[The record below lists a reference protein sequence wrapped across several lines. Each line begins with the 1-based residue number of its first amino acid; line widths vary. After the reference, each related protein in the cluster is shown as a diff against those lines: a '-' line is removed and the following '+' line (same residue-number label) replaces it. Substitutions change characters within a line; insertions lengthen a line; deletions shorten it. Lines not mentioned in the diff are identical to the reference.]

1 MLEKRKKSGQ
11 DRLIFRR
18 FLWTI
23 GIIFVYMLGK
33 YSPLATLPIQDPRT
47 NLDVTSYLDNLA
59 MVTGGHFSSL
69 TLFSLGLSPWMTTM
83 ILWRFLTL
91 FKVVKTLTARQ
102 SHLWRM
108 VLMLLVAGIQ
118 AFGFSAGLDFLPLD
132 LFGYQDPLF
141 FRLATM
147 VILVA
152 GAYVLMWLGN
162 LNGQKGIGGQTV
174 IIIANM
180 ILTFLVNSLSYLG
193 LHQDEPLFLVLTF
206 GLLAVIVGGLVLL
219 TVRVYRA
226 EYRIPIRR
234 IMVISSFADHTYIP
248 IRLTPAGGMPFMY
261 AMTLMSLPPLMI
273 QGLLSLYPQNQF
285 LAYLATHSSIQELPG
300 MLAYIFLLFLLAI
313 GFAYFNTDPGEIA
326 EQMQKNGDFIEGIR
340 PGKATQDYINTY
352 LKRLTAIGAI
362 YTCFMGGLPL
372 VLVWSQGGEVGL
384 ALLINNVYIVT
395 SLLLGLVEQ
404 VHILQS
410 WKEYKDLI

>member
-11 DRLIFRR
+11 DRIIFRR

-33 YSPLATLPIQDPRT
+33 YSPLATLPVQDTTT

-59 MVTGGHFSSL
+59 MVTGGQFSSL

-91 FKVVKTLTARQ
+91 FKVVKTLTNRQ

-108 VLMLLVAGIQ
+108 GIMLVVAGIQ
-118 AFGFSAGLDFLPLD
+118 SLGFSAGADYLPLASLGEQSS
-132 LFGYQDPLF
+132 LFL
-141 FRLATM
+141 RIATM

-180 ILTFLVNSLSYLG
+180 ILTFLINILSYLD
-193 LHQDEPLFLVLTF
+193 LHQDEPLFLVMTF
-206 GLLAVIVGGLVLL
+206 GILALIVSGLIFL

-261 AMTLMSLPPLMI
+261 AMTLMSLPSLMI
-273 QGLLSLYPQNQF
+273 QGLLSLYPQNQ
-285 LAYLATHSSIQELPG
+285 LLTYLSPRIGIQELPG
-300 MLAYIFLLFLLAI
+300 IVAYILLLFLLAI
-313 GFAYFNTDPGEIA
+313 GFAYFNTDPSEIA

-340 PGKATQDYINTY
+340 PGKATQDYINAY

-372 VLVWSQGGEVGL
+372 LLVWSQGSEIGL

-395 SLLLGLVEQ
+395 SLLLGVVEQ

>member
-1 MLEKRKKSGQ
+1 MLKNDKKSGQ

-23 GIIFVYMLGK
+23 GIVFVYMLGK
-33 YSPLATLPIQDPRT
+33 YSPLATIPAQGPAA
-47 NLDVTSYLDNLA
+47 NLDMTSYLDNLA
-59 MVTGGHFSSL
+59 MVTGGQFSSL

-91 FKVVKTLTARQ
+91 FKVVKSMTSRQ

-108 VLMLLVAGIQ
+108 LIMLVVAGIQ
-118 AFGFSAGLDFLPLD
+118 SFGFSAGADYLQLTILGEHSSLFL
-132 LFGYQDPLF
+132 
-141 FRLATM
+141 RLATM
-147 VILVA
+147 LILVT
-152 GAYVLMWLGN
+152 GSYVLMWLGN
-162 LNGQKGIGGQTV
+162 LNSQKGIGGQTV

-180 ILTFLVNSLSYLG
+180 ILTFLINILSYIG
-193 LHQDEPLFLVLTF
+193 LHQDEPLFIGLTL
-206 GLLAVIVGGLVLL
+206 GILALGISGLVYL
-219 TVRVYRA
+219 TVKVYRA

-261 AMTLMSLPPLMI
+261 AMTLMSLPPLLV
-273 QGLLSLYPQNQF
+273 QGLLSFFPQNET
-285 LAYLATHSSIQELPG
+285 LLYLGDNMSIRQLPG
-300 MLAYIFLLFLLAI
+300 IAIYIFLLFILAI

-340 PGKATQDYINTY
+340 PGRATRDRMNFY

-362 YTCFMGGLPL
+362 YTCFMGGFPL
-372 VLVWSQGGEVGL
+372 LLVWSQGGEVSL

-395 SLLLGLVEQ
+395 SLLLGVVEQ
-404 VHILQS
+404 VHVLQS
-410 WKEYKDLI
+410 WKEYGDLI